1 MVPVNVPPAVTYI
14 PLSSLQV
21 SFPLKL
27 HSLLE
32 DFEKAG
38 QEHIISWAHHGGAFK
53 IHDPEAFADEVMQK
67 YFNGTKFNSFRRQL
81 QIYGFRFIKD
91 KNSPDHGSYVHP
103 FFLKGKTELCSKMI
117 RQKIKGNKK
126 LRRMTH
132 NEKVKVEINQEN
144 VGSNLSLQHVG
155 NNSLDQKDMK
165 EIIHVC
171 ATIDEM
177 VKCKDQ
183 DLSPPTPL
191 VHVWCNNLSN
201 MEQEQKPGLEG
212 NFVTCTLD
220 DLTLPLETFSKKFL
234 NDEDDEDFFE
244 GRSFFTVE

>member
-1 MVPVNVPPAVTYI
+1 
-14 PLSSLQV
+14 
-21 SFPLKL
+21 
-27 HSLLE
+27 
-32 DFEKAG
+32 
-38 QEHIISWAHHGGAFK
+38 
-53 IHDPEAFADEVMQK
+53 MQK

-91 KNSPDHGSYVHP
+91 KSSPDHGSYVHP
-103 FFLKGKTELCSKMI
+103 FFLKGKTELCSKMV

-132 NEKVKVEINQEN
+132 NEKVKVEINEED
-144 VGSNLSLQHVG
+144 VGSHLSLQHVG
-155 NNSLDQKDMK
+155 NNSLDQKDMR
-165 EIIHVC
+165 EIIQVC

-177 VKCKDQ
+177 IKCKDQ

-191 VHVWCNNLSN
+191 VHVWCNNLSYK
-201 MEQEQKPGLEG
+201 EQEQKPGLEG
-212 NFVTCTLD
+212 NFVTLE

-234 NDEDDEDFFE
+234 NDQDDEDFFE